1 MKVYFEISQSSIVT
15 KITMSVKGAYQYL
28 QIQSLNLG
36 DLKFLDVDKS
46 NENDIES
53 NSDKNIGYE
62 VGYVVLAKII
72 LLVMF
77 IIVRKYKK
85 HTQ

>member
-1 MKVYFEISQSSIVT
+1 
-15 KITMSVKGAYQYL
+15 MSVKGAYQYL
-28 QIQSLNLG
+28 QIQSLNLD

-72 LLVMF
+72 LLVLFM
-77 IIVRKYKK
+77 IVRKYKK
-85 HTQ
+85 HTQQ